1 MLILSALI
9 LLLRLI
15 LKIKTF
21 NFFFKLIDYKVRIV
35 KEKVY
40 EEYFIKERDDLAG
53 GLYFLQISSET
64 ESYKQSIVID

>member
-21 NFFFKLIDYKVRIV
+21 NLFFKLIDYKVRIV

-40 EEYFIKERDDLAG
+40 EEYFIKERDDLAD
-53 GLYFLQISSET
+53 GLYFLQISSGT